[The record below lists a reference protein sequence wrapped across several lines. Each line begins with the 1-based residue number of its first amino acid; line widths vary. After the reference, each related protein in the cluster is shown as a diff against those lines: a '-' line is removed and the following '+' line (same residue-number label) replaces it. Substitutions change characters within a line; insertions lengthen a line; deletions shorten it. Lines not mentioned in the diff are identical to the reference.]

1 MGLEMR
7 KGRNGELIM
16 HWFGAYKDETGKRVI
31 ESLKT
36 PIVGKVI
43 PKSLLETGDEEFE
56 ASRAAAI
63 DELKGFTTSAKEK
76 GRAQHLTARLIEAKT
91 GRKWKVT
98 PIEALP
104 SLVLSAKHRRERS
117 KQNEAW
123 KLKTIQNFV
132 QWAKEK
138 GLRTSLQ
145 VTPEIA
151 EAYIATFYVPDDNGR
166 IRTAESVRKIKALV
180 GHVLSMTLPDG
191 VENPLKRVMVETPE
205 GDKVFNRAPLNAVE
219 IEKLLEA
226 ASDDRT
232 AFDLIVTGLCTGLR
246 RGDVCRLRW
255 DSVDQKSWVLKL
267 TTSKT
272 RAELYLPVMPRLRTV
287 IEARNAER
295 KEGAEYVF
303 PEAELQLQ
311 TNPSG
316 VSWRIKRAFALA
328 FAKPPEAKMADAP
341 ELVPLSE
348 SLPVVL
354 KAVRAAK
361 MPAGKREKMIDLL
374 NRYASGQSYRV
385 IQQEK
390 CISRGGISVLLH
402 QAQKLANVRFLPDTQ
417 APGINAAISN
427 VTREKREIGLK
438 AASKYDFHGLR
449 TTFVTLALNAGIS
462 VDKLKALTGHNT
474 VEVVLKHY
482 FKPRGTEVAGELE
495 AALPDVLTGRTQP
508 EAKAALPAPKTDP
521 VADIVAQIGSL
532 SADQRAALASLLSGR
547 KVHGRARA

>member
-7 KGRNGELIM
+7 KGRDGELIM
-16 HWFGAYKDETGKRVI
+16 HWFGAYKDETGKRI
-31 ESLKT
+31 IRSLTT
-36 PIVGKVI
+36 PIAGDVI
-43 PKSLLETGDEEFE
+43 PKSLLEKGDEKFE

-63 DELKGFTTSAKEK
+63 AELKLHTTSSKEK

-91 GRKWKVT
+91 GRKWKET
-98 PIEALP
+98 PLEALP
-104 SLVLSAKHRRERS
+104 GLVLSAKHRRERS

-123 KLKTIQNFV
+123 KVKTIQNFV

-151 EAYIATFYVPDDNGR
+151 EAYIASFYVPDDKGL

-191 VENPLKRVMVETPE
+191 VENPLKRVTVETPD
-205 GDKVFNRAPLNAVE
+205 GDKVFNREPLNAVE
-219 IEKLLEA
+219 IERLLEA
-226 ASDDRT
+226 AADDRT
-232 AFDLIVTGLCTGLR
+232 AFDLIVTGLSTGLR

-255 DSVDQKSWVLKL
+255 ESVDQKNWVLKL

-272 RAELYLPVMPRLRTV
+272 RAELYLPIMPRLRTV
-287 IEARNAER
+287 LQGRLAER
-295 KEGAEYVF
+295 DENAEYVF
-303 PEAELQLQ
+303 PEAERQLR

-328 FAKPPEAKMADAP
+328 FAKPPDAKLAGTP

-348 SLPVVL
+348 TLPTVLQVVQT
-354 KAVRAAK
+354 AK
-361 MPAGKREKMIDLL
+361 MPAAKRAKMIDLL

-390 CISRGGISVLLH
+390 CISRGGISILLH
-402 QAQKLANVRFLPDTQ
+402 QAQDLANVRFLPDAQ
-417 APGINAAISN
+417 APGINAAIRD
-427 VTREKREIGLK
+427 VTREKREVGLK

-449 TTFVTLALNAGIS
+449 TTFVTLALNAGIG

-495 AALPDVLTGRTQP
+495 AALPDVLTGRTQQ
-508 EAKAALPAPKTDP
+508 EAKAALPVAKNDP
-521 VADIVAQIGSL
+521 VAEIAAKIGEL
-532 SADQRAALASLLSGR
+532 SKGQRKALTALLVGR
-547 KVHGRARA
+547 KVQGRVSE